1 MLKKRYQIINA
12 DMKDVGQI
20 PDRVGLTVDGTS
32 CSDGYHT
39 FDELYDHR
47 IALFIA
53 LCQDLAGN
61 NHPNIWKSKKH
72 HDGSEYEGWFIMGI
86 NEEKGEQITYHLPMS
101 EWDNTHFAQ
110 IYEFAPEWDGHTSAD
125 VIKRIK
131 NL

>member
-1 MLKKRYQIINA
+1 MSKKYIIEKHTGFETDGPGKMILNGGK
-12 DMKDVGQI
+12 DM
-20 PDRVGLTVDGTS
+20 TV
-32 CSDGYHT
+32 SDGYHT
-39 FDELYDHR
+39 MDELYEHR

-86 NEEKGEQITYHLPMS
+86 NDEKGEQITYHLPMS
-101 EWDNTHFAQ
+101 EWDNTHFAK
-110 IYEFAPEWDGHTSAD
+110 IYDFAPEWDGHTSAD